1 MTLGTLNQPTKRACC
16 QRTSVQSSSGVKC
29 QAAPDSD
36 VSTSISIPDALR
48 LPTTLLLDISN
59 IHNVGNLQN
68 WSWGPNCGLI
78 WARGG
83 IQEFGISK
91 ISTLQRPKQ
100 GCLIVLAHRPYRISH
115 IIYSQGRAD
124 NGDPCWVR
132 RILAKLPGCCFI
144 TCRTGCC
151 SCSDHR
157 SLCLCKLA
165 TERLPTW
172 SAHETL
178 LREPSSDPRFQVFHS
193 VYAESWLPQVGSEAI
208 C

>member
-1 MTLGTLNQPTKRACC
+1 MGVQNPRTTAMAAILKQKEIAATTHKKIRWTVFAVTPITRLRRRTMETLPM
-16 QRTSVQSSSGVKC
+16 
-29 QAAPDSD
+29 
-36 VSTSISIPDALR
+36 
-48 LPTTLLLDISN
+48 
-59 IHNVGNLQN
+59 
-68 WSWGPNCGLI
+68 
-78 WARGG
+78 
-83 IQEFGISK
+83 
-91 ISTLQRPKQ
+91 
-100 GCLIVLAHRPYRISH
+100 AHRPYRISH